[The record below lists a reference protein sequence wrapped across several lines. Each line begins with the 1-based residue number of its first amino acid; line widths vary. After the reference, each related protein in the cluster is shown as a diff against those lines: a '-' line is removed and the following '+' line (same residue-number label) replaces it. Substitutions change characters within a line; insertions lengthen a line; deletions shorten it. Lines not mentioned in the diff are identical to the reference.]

1 MPYRMKAKVC
11 TVDTTQKQM
20 YVVQHTTKS
29 RDGLAFRVF
38 AISEKKETRLPCA
51 HKYAFTEKMP
61 FTHLISKLKQQFIE
75 DDKM

>member
-20 YVVQHTTKS
+20 YVVQRTTKS

-38 AISEKKETRLPCA
+38 AISEKKRNPSSMRTQIRI
-51 HKYAFTEKMP
+51 Y
-61 FTHLISKLKQQFIE
+61 
-75 DDKM
+75 